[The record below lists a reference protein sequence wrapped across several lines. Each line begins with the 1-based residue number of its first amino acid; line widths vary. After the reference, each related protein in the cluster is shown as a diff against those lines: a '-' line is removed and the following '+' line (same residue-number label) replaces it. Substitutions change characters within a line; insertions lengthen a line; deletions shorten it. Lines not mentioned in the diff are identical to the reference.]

1 MIGILPDLSSKAV
14 VMKGCVKLVVVQNF
28 GFDKIVFLQYR
39 HTWVR
44 ATIAL
49 PDSTGLVA
57 GNPVHFVRPP
67 FDWQV

>member
-1 MIGILPDLSSKAV
+1 MGILPDLSSKAV
-14 VMKGCVKLVVVQNF
+14 VMKGCVKLVIVQNF
-28 GFDKIVFLQYR
+28 GSDKMVLLQYR

-44 ATIAL
+44 ATMVL

-57 GNPVHFVRPP
+57 RNPVLFVRPP